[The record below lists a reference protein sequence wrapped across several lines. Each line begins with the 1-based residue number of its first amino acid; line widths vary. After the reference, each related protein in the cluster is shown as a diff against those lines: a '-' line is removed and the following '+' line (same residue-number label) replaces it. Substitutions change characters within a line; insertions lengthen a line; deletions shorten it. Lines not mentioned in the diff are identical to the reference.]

1 MKRNLKFGMGV
12 LSCAIAAAVYAATA
26 LQFGAEV
33 NVSRTPTPTEKA
45 KIVRLA
51 YVDGSVF
58 KKAWLFTYGDGPVGQ
73 QNVYARYSFDD
84 GATWSVPVLLSRDAA
99 NAPTGGQTIVTR
111 NSLSFVAD
119 NDKPSIFAPPVTSG
133 PQVVVT
139 WNSAYCPQGAGAGN
153 NAGSYTNPAQGAGDL
168 DGDGVLDRPYH
179 CVWVATSTDPAL
191 ATWDVQQLT
200 NGERDAIGEVV
211 SGSATG
217 NAFALAWQEDPAGL
231 QPGEAE
237 GRGDGGSGAT
247 VSGGTNIWYT
257 HAPTPSGSTL
267 RTNIAKLSDNNTP
280 GTGQPGA
287 SRPNLQLSG
296 STAAV
301 AYEESACPGG
311 SGGKCI
317 VYHSFAY
324 SNHDTNSAG
333 TIVSDVTK
341 NSRRVRFVLQG
352 ATAAG
357 TSKLRS
363 VLLWRESP
371 TVVPGAPAD
380 IVVRRGFVDT
390 AARAGSTGFL
400 ASDVLADSTQN
411 MTNVAATGGNANAH
425 RAILRGGLVVLAY
438 NQTPD
443 MIAADPKKTVSPTAN
458 YNLYITRSTE
468 DGNTG
473 SWSSPLNLSPIDT
486 PALTVVEPR
495 VAPTPGTIVN
505 PLTGVP
511 DAGDL
516 QDANI
521 FYVAYAT
528 ESNTLDQAAGRVFVS
543 RTTDRG
549 AHFEPF
555 MPVSTTAA
563 GQSESQLRPTPDG
576 SSTMVLW
583 MGEQSIGDLDS
594 KDAMFATGTAVQL
607 PNMTMTAS
615 DAAFAAGDQRTL
627 NLRLL
632 NQGTGDA
639 RNVTLTGSLPAGL
652 AAVSISDPDS
662 CSFTGPVFN
671 CVIAEIPADRSRS
684 VSMTVSSAT
693 EGSYTVSASV
703 ASDGL
708 DADMADNTAAF
719 AVNVTAPVPVPE
731 PEPVP
736 QPDDG
741 GGCTMAGAGAPLD
754 PVLPMLAGLGLL
766 GLALRRV
773 APHRSSGRSG

>member
-1 MKRNLKFGMGV
+1 MTRSLKFGMGA

-26 LQFGAEV
+26 LQFGAEI
-33 NVSRTPTPTEKA
+33 NVSRTPSPTEKA

-51 YVDGSVF
+51 YVDGGVF
-58 KKAWLFTYGDGPVGQ
+58 KKAWLFTYADGPVGQ

-99 NAPTGGQTIVTR
+99 NAPTGGQAILVR
-111 NSLSFVAD
+111 NSLAFVAD

-133 PQVVVT
+133 PKVIVT

-153 NAGSYTNPAQGAGDL
+153 NAGSYTNPTQGAGDL
-168 DGDGVLDRPYH
+168 DGDGTPDRPYH
-179 CVWVATSTDPAL
+179 CVWVATSTDPTL
-191 ATWDVQQLT
+191 AAWDVQQLT

-237 GRGDGGSGAT
+237 GRGDGGTGAT

-257 HAPTPSGSTL
+257 HAASPSGSTL
-267 RTNIAKLSDNNTP
+267 RANIVQLSDNNTT

-301 AYEESACPGG
+301 AYEESACPGS
-311 SGGKCI
+311 SGGKCV
-317 VYHSFAY
+317 VYHSFEY
-324 SNHDTNSAG
+324 SKHDTNSAG

-352 ATAAG
+352 ASAAG
-357 TSKLRS
+357 ASTLRS

-380 IVVRRGFVDT
+380 IVIRRGLVDPV
-390 AARAGSTGFL
+390 ARPGSTGFL
-400 ASDVLADSTQN
+400 ASDILADGIQN
-411 MTNVAATGGNANAH
+411 MTNVSAGGGNANAH

-438 NQTPD
+438 DQTPD
-443 MIAADPKKTVSPTAN
+443 MDAANPEKTANPTTN
-458 YNLYITRSTE
+458 YNLYITRSTQQ
-468 DGNTG
+468 GNAG
-473 SWSSPLNLSPIDT
+473 SWSSPLNLSRVES

-505 PLTGVP
+505 PLTGMP

-516 QDANI
+516 QDANV

-528 ESNTLDQAAGRVFVS
+528 ESNTLDGAAGRVFVS
-543 RTTDRG
+543 RTTDAG
-549 AHFEPF
+549 VHFEPF
-555 MPVSTTAA
+555 VPVSSTKA
-563 GQSESQLRPTPDG
+563 GQSESQLRPMPDG

-583 MGEQSIGDLDS
+583 MGEQSIGNPDT
-594 KDAMFATGTAVQL
+594 KDAMFAVGTAVQL
-607 PNMTMTAS
+607 PNLAMTAS
-615 DAAFAAGDQRTL
+615 DAAFEAGGQRTL

-639 RNVTLTGSLPAGL
+639 RNVTLSGSLPSGL

-662 CSFTGPVFN
+662 CSFTGPVFS
-671 CVIAEIPADRSRS
+671 CVFAEIPANRSRT
-684 VSMTVSSAT
+684 VSMTVSSAS
-693 EGSYTVSASV
+693 EGSYTVSATV

-708 DADMADNTAAF
+708 DADMTDNTAAF
-719 AVNVTAPVPVPE
+719 VVNVTAPLPVPE

-736 QPDDG
+736 PSDDG
-741 GGCTMAGAGAPLD
+741 GGCTTAGAGAPLD
-754 PVLPMLAGLGLL
+754 PALPMLVGLGLL

-773 APHRSSGRSG
+773 APSRSPRRSD